1 MALTLNPSETVSTCS
16 VETPQQKCLRKIFV
30 GGLSATTDNNSLH
43 SHFESCGEIEE
54 ATVIYYHGL
63 ERSRGFG
70 FVLFVNA
77 ESVEEAMRQC
87 PHIIDDKEVEIK
99 RAFPKIENLNENSD
113 KKKKKHRK
121 KRSPSQSYNSLKT
134 DPKNSDCSTA
144 KSHVSSGIGVE
155 SSNSERVEE
164 PSCLYPMG
172 HNFNPADMSYYQY
185 VPQSLL
191 QRPVDPSQHLR
202 FSTRLGDVRFS
213 VGSRDPYISN
223 QLTYELNPVRYN
235 ANSYYGYSHY
245 SEEPYQRDLRT
256 RHVMGD
262 YEFSDKSIYSYGTYE
277 HMNDFMDMSNQSS
290 RSDYDSN
297 QTREFGMIAHE
308 YPPSFSYVLRGSTH
322 KRYY

>member
-1 MALTLNPSETVSTCS
+1 MINPSETVSACS

-113 KKKKKHRK
+113 KKKRRHRK
-121 KRSPSQSYNSLKT
+121 KKKLSSQSYNSLKT
-134 DPKNSDCSTA
+134 DHKNSDYSTVN
-144 KSHVSSGIGVE
+144 SHVPNGIGAE
-155 SSNSERVEE
+155 PSISERAEE
-164 PSCLYPMG
+164 PSCLHSVGP
-172 HNFNPADMSYYQY
+172 NINPADMSYFQY
-185 VPQSLL
+185 VPQPFL
-191 QRPVDPSQHLR
+191 QRQVGPSQHLR
-202 FSTRLGDVRFS
+202 FSTSLSDVHFS
-213 VGSRDPYISN
+213 MGSRDPYVPN
-223 QLTYELNPVRYN
+223 QLPYEMNPVRYYPN
-235 ANSYYGYSHY
+235 NYRGYSHY

-256 RHVMGD
+256 RHVMGEYD
-262 YEFSDKSIYSYGTYE
+262 YSDKSIFSYVPYE
-277 HMNDFMDMSNQSS
+277 HMNDYMNTSNQRS
-290 RSDYDSN
+290 RIDYYPD
-297 QTREFGMIAHE
+297 QTREFGMTAYE
-308 YPPSFSYVLRGSTH
+308 YPPSFSSVLRGSTH

>member
-1 MALTLNPSETVSTCS
+1 MINPSETVSTCS

-113 KKKKKHRK
+113 KKKRRHRK
-121 KRSPSQSYNSLKT
+121 KKKLSSQSYNSLKT
-134 DPKNSDCSTA
+134 DHKNSDYSTVN
-144 KSHVSSGIGVE
+144 SHVSNGIGVD
-155 SSNSERVEE
+155 SSISERAEE
-164 PSCLYPMG
+164 PSCLHLVDP
-172 HNFNPADMSYYQY
+172 NINPADMSYYQY

-191 QRPVDPSQHLR
+191 QRHVSPSQHLR
-202 FSTRLGDVRFS
+202 FSTNLGDVHFLM
-213 VGSRDPYISN
+213 GSRNPYVPN
-223 QLTYELNPVRYN
+223 QLPYELNPARYHPN
-235 ANSYYGYSHY
+235 NYYGYSHY
-245 SEEPYQRDLRT
+245 SEEPYQQDLRN
-256 RHVMGD
+256 RHVMGEYD
-262 YEFSDKSIYSYGTYE
+262 YSEKPIYSYVPYE
-277 HMNDFMDMSNQSS
+277 HINDYMDTLNQRS
-290 RSDYDSN
+290 RIDYYPD
-297 QTREFGMIAHE
+297 QTREFGMTAYE
-308 YPPSFSYVLRGSTH
+308 YPPSFSSVLRGSTH